1 MGFWEALV
9 NRIVPMLSI
18 VSRIATQFVIL
29 LYLCGNLAQ
38 AAPPISNPVSICETA
53 GRTNGAFTQKLD
65 TSAADMIDPPS
76 RQLISVANSVEKMI
90 SQDPDQIL
98 AADQA
103 IALLQNTP
111 IEADVSNQPGPA
123 APMAAFCAAAGEAYR
138 LGKRGSPYQARKLL
152 AVAYRLA
159 ALSRREDL
167 SALSAY
173 RLGLLNFGGTASGTR
188 GLQRAALRSPTLP
201 EDMRPEADNACV
213 LMDRRGVTAPAAAF
227 AAVSA
232 LSCAIISARNANAY
246 DIGAKASLRLA
257 RYWLDH
263 GRRTPSELSISR
275 QKASVIALDAL
286 DGASRVADPALRF
299 DLMERLADAA
309 IDSSEAMIDP
319 RLHKLARIMAETAA
333 DKAQLSQAVVLQ
345 ARIALANGNLDAARG
360 LVRQAIFLESQNS
373 LPLRLSDWYLL
384 LAAADPAR
392 RSAHLTAAFRALN
405 SIRPLLARFD
415 ATTAE
420 SNFTLRVQPV
430 FEALLAD
437 RLTRNTDDPDD
448 PVQISEAQALVEEYR
463 QAELQSVFGSE
474 CIAGRAPIRP
484 AELRPQEVLLYPVLL
499 TDRVVLIY
507 AAGAATGH
515 GELPRYH
522 LLPADRRFGRSDVVG
537 LVNQM
542 ADSVSYGSDN
552 SWRAPARQLYD
563 ILIAPIADKLG
574 PHGTLVVIPDGPL
587 SALPFAALLDAKD
600 RFLIEQTN
608 LAAVPSLSYSQPGIA
623 LRPADTGVVAAS
635 LEKAVTL
642 PLGSFPALAGTSEEA
657 RFAVAGHKH
666 SAFIEN
672 FKRAD
677 LVRALAA
684 NHTDVLHLATHASFN
699 GRSDRS
705 YIVADGEQ
713 IPIADLREL
722 IARNQTRGEQLD
734 LLVLSACETAV
745 GDDQAS
751 LGLAGAAVQSGA
763 RSVLASLWQ
772 VSDEGTAQLM
782 KAFYAHR
789 AQSESKAAALRA
801 AQLTLI
807 RHGGE
812 LADPSVWA
820 GFLLL
825 GSWR

>member
-1 MGFWEALV
+1 M

-18 VSRIATQFVIL
+18 LLRIAAQFAIV
-29 LYLCGNLAQ
+29 LYLSGNLAQ
-38 AAPPISNPVSICETA
+38 AAAPIADPVSICDAA
-53 GRTNGAFTQKLD
+53 GRTDGALTQTLG
-65 TSAADMIDPPS
+65 TSAAGMIDQVGS
-76 RQLISVANSVEKMI
+76 QLISVANSVETLI

-111 IEADVSNQPGPA
+111 IVVDASTQPGPA
-123 APMAAFCAAAGEAYR
+123 AAMAAFCAAAGEAYR

-201 EDMRPEADNACV
+201 EDMRPEAGKACV

-232 LSCAIISARNANAY
+232 LSCAIISARNANAH
-246 DIGAKASLRLA
+246 DIGAKASVRLA

-275 QKASVIALDAL
+275 QKASAIALDAL
-286 DGASRVADPALRF
+286 DGASRVANPALRF
-299 DLMERLADAA
+299 DLMGRLADAA
-309 IDSSEAMIDP
+309 IDSSEAVIDP
-319 RLHKLARIMAETAA
+319 RLYKLARVMAETAA
-333 DKAQLSQAVVLQ
+333 DKAQMSQAVALQ

-360 LVRQAIFLESQNS
+360 LVRQAIFLEGQNN

-437 RLTRNTDDPDD
+437 RLTRDADNPDD
-448 PVQISEAQALVEEYR
+448 PVRISEAQALVEEYR

-474 CIAGRAPIRP
+474 CVAGRAPIRP

-507 AAGAATGH
+507 AAGAAAGH

-537 LVNQM
+537 MVNQM
-542 ADSVSYGSDN
+542 ADSISYGSDN

-600 RFLIEQTN
+600 RFLIEKTN
-608 LAAVPSLSYSQPGIA
+608 LAAVPSLSYSQPGMA

-642 PLGSFPALAGTSEEA
+642 PLGSFPALIGTSEEA
-657 RFAVAGHKH
+657 RFAVAGHKQ

-801 AQLTLI
+801 AQITLI
-807 RHGGE
+807 SQGGE

-820 GFLLL
+820 AFLLL